1 MNVHPNVYMN
11 IEWQSKT
18 GHKINSGF
26 SLIIIQ
32 YNIVPFWLGL
42 SLVFVFRMFKNKKK
56 ILFAFAKPV
65 FTQIKVEFKRVKK
78 IAEI

>member
-56 ILFAFAKPV
+56 ILFALLNQFSPRSKLSSNESR
-65 FTQIKVEFKRVKK
+65 K
-78 IAEI
+78 